1 MSFARADMLWRPLQG
16 DREAGMRKLLI
27 VGIGAGDPDQ
37 ITVQAI
43 KALNRADVV
52 FLPDKGEEKAALRHL
67 REEICARFIE
77 KPFRTVTVET
87 PQRAP
92 AGSDYRGVVDDWHAR
107 IAANYERLFREE
119 LAEGQYGA
127 LLVWGDP
134 ALYDST
140 LRIVERVRAGGLAL
154 DWEVIPGIS
163 SVQALAARHKIALN
177 RIGEPV
183 MITTG
188 RKLAGGFP
196 AGQDSVVVMLD
207 GEQAFARIAP
217 EDLDIY
223 WGAYLG
229 TPDEILIAG
238 RLEDVAQEIAR
249 VRAAAREKL
258 GWIMDIY
265 LLRRQAARD
274 G

>member
-1 MSFARADMLWRPLQG
+1 
-16 DREAGMRKLLI
+16 MRKLLI
-27 VGIGAGDPDQ
+27 IGIGAGDPDHL
-37 ITVQAI
+37 TVQAI

-77 KPFRTVTVET
+77 KPYRTVTIET
-87 PQRAP
+87 PQRAA
-92 AGSDYRGVVDDWHAR
+92 AGSDYRGVVVDWHAR
-107 IAANYERLFREE
+107 IAALYARRFTED
-119 LAEGQYGA
+119 LAEGQCGA

-140 LRIVERVRAGGLAL
+140 LRIVERVRAGGLAI

-183 MITTG
+183 LITTG

-207 GEQAFARIAP
+207 GEQTFARIPA
-217 EDLDIY
+217 EDLEIY

-229 TPDEILIAG
+229 TAEEILIAG
-238 RLEDVAQEIAR
+238 RLADVAGEIE
-249 VRAAAREKL
+249 AARSQARERH

-265 LLRRQAARD
+265 LLRRRPAATEA
-274 G
+274 

>member
-1 MSFARADMLWRPLQG
+1 
-16 DREAGMRKLLI
+16 MRKLLI
-27 VGIGAGDPDQ
+27 IGIGAGDPDHM
-37 ITVQAI
+37 TVQAI

-52 FLPDKGEEKAALRHL
+52 FLPDKGQEKAALRHL

-77 KPFRTVTVET
+77 RPCRTVTVGT
-87 PQRAP
+87 PPRAP
-92 AGSDYRGVVDDWHAR
+92 AGADYRGVVDDWHAR
-107 IAANYERLFREE
+107 IADNYERLFKEE

-140 LRIVERVRAGGLAL
+140 LRIVERVRGNGLAL

-163 SVQALAARHKIALN
+163 SVQVLAARHRIALN

-217 EDLDIY
+217 GDVEIY

-238 RLEDVAQEIAR
+238 RLAEVAGEIEQ
-249 VRAAAREKL
+249 VRAEAREKH

-265 LLRRQAARD
+265 LLRRV
-274 G
+274 

>member
-1 MSFARADMLWRPLQG
+1 
-16 DREAGMRKLLI
+16 MRKLLI
-27 VGIGAGDPDQ
+27 IGIGAGDPDHM
-37 ITVQAI
+37 TVQAI
-43 KALNRADVV
+43 TALNRADVV

-67 REEICARFIE
+67 REQICARFIE
-77 KPFRTVTVET
+77 KPYRTVTVET

-107 IAANYERLFREE
+107 IARNYERLFRDE
-119 LAEGQYGA
+119 LGEGQHGA

-140 LRIVERVRAGGLAL
+140 LRIVERVRDNGLAL
-154 DWEVIPGIS
+154 DWDVIPGIS
-163 SVQALAARHKIALN
+163 SVQVLAARHRIALN

-207 GEQAFARIAP
+207 GEQTFARIAP
-217 EDLDIY
+217 EDLEIY

-229 TPDEILIAG
+229 SPDEILIAG
-238 RLEDVAQEIAR
+238 RLADVAAEIER
-249 VRAAAREKL
+249 VRAQAREKH

-265 LLRRQAARD
+265 LLRRRQL
-274 G
+274 

>member
-1 MSFARADMLWRPLQG
+1 
-16 DREAGMRKLLI
+16 MRKLLI
-27 VGIGAGDPDQ
+27 VGIGAGDPDLM
-37 ITVQAI
+37 TVQAI

-67 REEICARFIE
+67 REQICDRFIE
-77 KPFRTVTVET
+77 KPYRTVTIET

-92 AGSDYRGVVDDWHAR
+92 AGSDYRGVVDDWHGR
-107 IAANYERLFREE
+107 IAANYDRLFREE
-119 LAEGQYGA
+119 LPAGQFGA

-163 SVQALAARHKIALN
+163 SIQLLAARHKIPLN

-183 MITTG
+183 LITTG
-188 RKLAGGFP
+188 RKLVAGFP
-196 AGQDSVVVMLD
+196 AGQDSVIVMLD
-207 GEQAFARIAP
+207 GEQAFRQIAP
-217 EDLDIY
+217 EDLEIY

-229 TPDEILIAG
+229 TEHEILIAG
-238 RLEDVAQEIAR
+238 RLADVADEVER
-249 VRAAAREKL
+249 VRAQARRKQ
-258 GWIMDIY
+258 GWIMDTY
-265 LLRRQAARD
+265 LLRRAKA
-274 G
+274 

>member
-1 MSFARADMLWRPLQG
+1 
-16 DREAGMRKLLI
+16 MRKLLI
-27 VGIGAGDPDQ
+27 IGIGAGDPDQ
-37 ITVQAI
+37 MTVQAI

-67 REEICARFIE
+67 REEICTRFIE
-77 KPFRTVTVET
+77 KPCRMVTVGT

-107 IAANYERLFREE
+107 IADNYARLFREE

-140 LRIVERVRAGGLAL
+140 LRIVERVRAGGLAI

-163 SVQALAARHKIALN
+163 SVQALAARHRIALN

-188 RKLAGGFP
+188 RKLAAGFP
-196 AGQDSVVVMLD
+196 EGQDSVVVMLD
-207 GEQAFARIAP
+207 GEQTFARIAP
-217 EDLDIY
+217 EDLEIY

-229 TPDEILIAG
+229 TQDEILIAG
-238 RLEDVAQEIAR
+238 PLADVAGEIEQ
-249 VRAAAREKL
+249 VRAAARRKH

-265 LLRRQAARD
+265 LLRRQSAPR